1 MGEKVTLEV
10 AEGIA
15 LVTIN
20 NPPVNALSAQV
31 LQELEEILD
40 ELTGRTDVAVTII
53 TGAGERAFVA
63 GADINQFL
71 GLNGVSGIDF
81 ARRGQGVFNKVE
93 ELPMPTIAAV
103 NGVALGGGCELALA
117 CDLRVAAENATFGQP
132 EVNLG
137 LMPGYG
143 GSQRLPRVIGVGL
156 AKEMIYTGEAISAQ
170 EAYRIGLANRVVP
183 RGQAVEE
190 AKNLARKI
198 ASRGPLGVR
207 LAKKAID
214 WGRETA
220 LRQGLALEA
229 QHFGYLC
236 GTEDAKEGAKAFLEK
251 RAPVFRGR

>member
-117 CDLRVAAENATFGQP
+117 CDLRVAAE
-132 EVNLG
+132 
-137 LMPGYG
+137 
-143 GSQRLPRVIGVGL
+143 
-156 AKEMIYTGEAISAQ
+156 
-170 EAYRIGLANRVVP
+170 
-183 RGQAVEE
+183 
-190 AKNLARKI
+190 
-198 ASRGPLGVR
+198 
-207 LAKKAID
+207 
-214 WGRETA
+214 
-220 LRQGLALEA
+220 
-229 QHFGYLC
+229 
-236 GTEDAKEGAKAFLEK
+236 
-251 RAPVFRGR
+251 